1 MLPIQL
7 LTVAHVVINIGN
19 KSYVYGSLKEEC
31 SYGIVLLASSED
43 LMETLWWEVLISRN
57 KT

>member
-7 LTVAHVVINIGN
+7 LRVAHVVIHFGD

-31 SYGIVLLASSED
+31 SYGMVLLASSGD
-43 LMETLWWEVLISRN
+43 LMGTLWWEVLISRN